1 VLSAFVR
8 CSIRANQAGIPH
20 QNTMRPHLSR
30 FTLRGFKTI
39 HELNDFEP
47 GSITILIGPNG
58 AGKTN
63 FISFFSLLSWALTP
77 PGNLQMRVAELGGA
91 SSLLHD
97 GARVTAQIEASLT
110 IETGAGKNKYDFR
123 LFHAAKDTFIFA
135 DEQYVFQPAGLAPQD
150 VNPRHLGAGQL
161 EPKLIEAAEKGGSA
175 TPKTILAMLRRMIV
189 HQFHDTSPNSQIRGK
204 WDIEDGRRLKSDA
217 RNLAPF
223 LYRLQN
229 SEPSHY
235 QRIVETT
242 RITLPFFANYEFEPE
257 YGKLLLKWSER
268 GSDQIFNAS
277 QAADGMLRLM
287 ALIALLMQPE
297 RDLPDVLLL
306 DEPELGLHPYAI
318 EILAGLIQSASKHV
332 QVIVATQSVSLIDR
346 FEPADIVV
354 VDRKGR
360 ESTFTR
366 QSAPELSDWLANY
379 SLSELWEKN
388 VLGGRPQ

>member
-1 VLSAFVR
+1 
-8 CSIRANQAGIPH
+8 
-20 QNTMRPHLSR
+20 MRPRLSR

-39 HELNDFEP
+39 RELQDFEP
-47 GSITILIGPNG
+47 GPITILIGPNG

-77 PGNLQMRVAELGGA
+77 PGNLQMHVAELGGA
-91 SSLLHD
+91 SALLHD
-97 GARVTAQIEASLT
+97 GPRVTAQIEASLT
-110 IETGAGKNKYDFR
+110 IETNAGQNKYEFR
-123 LFHAAKDTFIFA
+123 LFHAARDIFIFA
-135 DEQYVFQPAGLAPQD
+135 DEHYVFQPTGLNPQD
-150 VNPRHLGAGQL
+150 VMPRHLGSGHL
-161 EPKLIEAAEKGGSA
+161 EPKLIEAADTGGSQ

-204 WDIEDGRRLKSDA
+204 WDIEDSRRLKSDA

-223 LYRLQN
+223 LYRLQDN
-229 SEPSHY
+229 EPSYY
-235 QRIVETT
+235 QRIVDTT
-242 RITLPFFANYEFEPE
+242 RMVLPFFANYEFEPE
-257 YGKLLLKWSER
+257 YKKLLLKWSER

-287 ALIALLMQPE
+287 ALIALLLQPE

-318 EILAGLIQSASKHV
+318 EVLAGLIQSASKHV

-346 FEPADIVV
+346 FEPEDIVV
-354 VDRKGR
+354 VDRTGR
-360 ESTFTR
+360 ESIFTR
-366 QSAPELSDWLANY
+366 QSAQELAAWREKY

-388 VLGGRPQ
+388 VLGGRPK

>member
-1 VLSAFVR
+1 
-8 CSIRANQAGIPH
+8 
-20 QNTMRPHLSR
+20 MRPHLSR

-39 HELNDFEP
+39 RELKDFEP
-47 GSITILIGPNG
+47 GPITLLIGPNG

-77 PGNLQMRVAELGGA
+77 PGNLQVRVAELGGA
-91 SSLLHD
+91 GALLHG
-97 GARVTAQIEASLT
+97 GAHMTAQIEASLA
-110 IETGAGKNKYDFR
+110 IETDAGKNKYEFR
-123 LFHAAKDTFIFA
+123 LFHAAGDIFIFA
-135 DEQYVFQPAGLAPQD
+135 DEQYVFQPAGLDPQD
-150 VNPRHLGAGQL
+150 VRPKYLGAGHL
-161 EPKLIEAAEKGGSA
+161 EPKLIEAAEKGGSL
-175 TPKTILAMLRRMIV
+175 TPKTILAMMRRMVV

-229 SEPSHY
+229 NEILY
-235 QRIVETT
+235 YKRIVETT
-242 RITLPFFANYEFEPE
+242 RLVLPFFANYEFEPE
-257 YGKLLLKWSER
+257 HKKLLLKWSER

-287 ALIALLMQPE
+287 ALIALLLQPE

-318 EILAGLIQSASKHV
+318 EVLAGLIQSASKHV

-346 FEPADIVV
+346 FEPEDIVV
-354 VDRKGR
+354 VDRKDR

-366 QSAPELSDWLANY
+366 QSAQELADWREKY

-388 VLGGRPQ
+388 VLGGRPK

>member
-1 VLSAFVR
+1 
-8 CSIRANQAGIPH
+8 
-20 QNTMRPHLSR
+20 MKRPHLSR

-39 HELNDFEP
+39 RELKDFDPENL
-47 GSITILIGPNG
+47 TILIGPNG

-77 PGNLQMRVAELGGA
+77 PGNLQLRVAELGGA
-91 SSLLHD
+91 NTLLHD
-97 GARVTAQIEASLT
+97 GLRVTVQIEAALS
-110 IETGAGKNKYDFR
+110 IETEAGKNSYEFR
-123 LFHAAKDTFIFA
+123 LLYAAGDTFIFA
-135 DEQYVFQPAGLAPQD
+135 DERYLFQPKGLNPQD
-150 VNPRHLGAGQL
+150 VNPKYLGTGHL
-161 EPKLIEAAEKGGSA
+161 EPKLIEVAEKGGSA

-229 SEPSHY
+229 SEPLYYH
-235 QRIVETT
+235 RIAETT
-242 RITLPFFANYEFEPE
+242 RMILPFFANYEFEPE

-277 QAADGMLRLM
+277 QAADGMLRVM
-287 ALIALLMQPE
+287 ALIALLLQPE

-306 DEPELGLHPYAI
+306 DEPELGLHPYAV
-318 EILAGLIQSASKHV
+318 EVLAGLIQSASKHV

-346 FEPADIVV
+346 FEPENIVV

-388 VLGGRPQ
+388 VLGGRPK